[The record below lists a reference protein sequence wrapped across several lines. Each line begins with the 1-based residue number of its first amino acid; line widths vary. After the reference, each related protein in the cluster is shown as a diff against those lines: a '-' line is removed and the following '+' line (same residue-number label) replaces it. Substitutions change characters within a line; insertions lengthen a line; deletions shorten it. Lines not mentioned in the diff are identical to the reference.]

1 MTQKYLN
8 KPSKFNNLP
17 VVEVKDTTYKVEKG
31 WADICNRLSKEILNI
46 KSPKKQ
52 VVVETYQGVI
62 HEELVSNLKTGL
74 KHDRFIHAADFMLP
88 EDEIKQLVFPDVTN
102 DRIFGYLT
110 RLTMDAFFDSDKV
123 KAIQEELLNTEE
135 GTIII
140 YGSGASLLC
149 PNSPSLGGGRGQ
161 ASLLIY
167 ADMARWEIQLRMRQ
181 HLVDNLG
188 VKNRDTADWMLLYKQ
203 GFFVDWRVCDRL
215 KKTLFDSWDFLLDT
229 NKIEQ
234 PKMVEGKA
242 ILEGLEIAT
251 NRPFSV
257 VPFFDP
263 GPWGGQWM
271 KEVCNLDPS
280 AQNYAWCFNAVPEEN
295 SLLLKFGEDVI
306 EIPSINL
313 VFRHPRELMGDPVH
327 GRFGDEFPIR
337 FDYLDTMEG
346 GHLSLQ
352 VHPLTEYIQEK
363 FGLHCTQDE
372 SYYMMDVE
380 DDAIVYLGL
389 KEGVNPEEML
399 TDLEE
404 AQAGGKPFEAEKH
417 VQTWPMKKH
426 DHVLIPA
433 GTIHCSG
440 RSSMVLEISATPY
453 IFTFKLWDWGRLGMD
468 GKPRPINIEHG
479 KKNIQWDRTTDW
491 TRQNLVNNIQVV
503 AEGDGWVEE
512 RTGLHER
519 EFIET
524 RRHWFT
530 KKTEHH
536 TNGGVH
542 VICLVEGD
550 QVIVE
555 SPIESF
561 EPFIVHYAE
570 VFIVP
575 AKVGAYTIRPYV
587 SGEGQKC
594 GTMKGYVRF

>member
-1 MTQKYLN
+1 MKYLN
-8 KPSKFNNLP
+8 KPSKFTNLP
-17 VVEVKDTTYKVEKG
+17 VVEVKNDSYKVETG
-31 WADICNRLSKEILNI
+31 WKTICDKLNQSIAALSGT
-46 KSPKKQ
+46 KKL
-52 VVVETYQGVI
+52 VVIETYQGVI
-62 HEELVSNLKTGL
+62 HEELISNLKSGL
-74 KHDRFIHAADFMLP
+74 NYSRFILAEDYMLP
-88 EDEIKQLVFPDVTN
+88 EDEIKKMVFPDVTN
-102 DRIFGYLT
+102 DRIFGFLT
-110 RLTMDAFFDSDKV
+110 RLTMNAFFDTEKV
-123 KAIQEELLNTEE
+123 KAIQTEIAETEE
-135 GTIII
+135 GTIIF
-140 YGSGASLLC
+140 YGCGASLLLS
-149 PNSPSLGGGRGQ
+149 NSPSFGGGRGE
-161 ASLLIY
+161 AFLIY
-167 ADMARWEIQLRMRQ
+167 ADMARWEIQLRMRR

-188 VKNRDTADWMLLYKQ
+188 VKNRDTSDWMLLYKQ

-215 KKTLFDSWDFLLDT
+215 KKTLFDQWDFLLDT
-229 NKIEQ
+229 NKIGQ
-234 PKMVEGKA
+234 PKLVEGKA

-251 NRPFSV
+251 TRPFSV

-271 KEVCNLDPS
+271 KEVCNLDET
-280 AQNYAWCFNAVPEEN
+280 ATNYAWCFNAVPEEN

-363 FGLHCTQDE
+363 FGLHYTQDE

-380 DDAIVYLGL
+380 EDAIVYLGL
-389 KEGVNPEEML
+389 KEGVNPEQML
-399 TDLEE
+399 ADLEE

-479 KKNIQWDRTTDW
+479 KKNIQWDRTTEW
-491 TRQNLVNNIQVV
+491 TRQNLVNRIEKV

-524 RRHWFT
+524 CRHWFT
-530 KKTEHH
+530 KKVEHH
-536 TNGGVH
+536 TNGGVD

-550 QVIVE
+550 EVIVE
-555 SPIESF
+555 SPANAF
-561 EPFIVHYAE
+561 EPFVVHYAE

-575 AKVGAYTIRPYV
+575 AKVGAYTVRPYGA
-587 SGEGQKC
+587 GEGRKC
-594 GTMKGYVRF
+594 ATIKGYVRF

>member
-1 MTQKYLN
+1 MKKRYLN

-17 VVEVKDTTYKVEKG
+17 VVEVNNASYKVVNG
-31 WADICNRLSKEILNI
+31 WEAICDRLNKEISAI
-46 KSPKKQ
+46 GSKKKL
-52 VVVETYQGVI
+52 VVIETYQGVI
-62 HEELVSNLKTGL
+62 HEELISNLENGL
-74 KHDRFIHAADFMLP
+74 KPARFIPAADFMLP
-88 EDEIKQLVFPDVTN
+88 EEEIKKMVSPDVTN
-102 DRIFGYLT
+102 DRIFGFLT
-110 RLTMDAFFDSDKV
+110 RLTMDAFFDPEKV
-123 KAIQEELLNTEE
+123 KAVQAEIGSIKE
-135 GTIII
+135 GTVII
-140 YGSGASLLC
+140 YGSGAALLY
-149 PNSPSLGGGRGQ
+149 PEPD
-161 ASLLIY
+161 LLVY

-188 VKNRDTADWMLLYKQ
+188 VKNRDTDDWMLLYKQ

-215 KKTLFDSWDFLLDT
+215 KKNLFDKWNFLLDT
-229 NKIEQ
+229 NKIGQ
-234 PKMVEGKA
+234 PKLVEGKA
-242 ILEGLEIAT
+242 ILEGLLIASE
-251 NRPFSV
+251 RPFSV

-263 GPWGGQWM
+263 GLWSGQWM
-271 KEVCNLDPS
+271 KEVCNLDVS
-280 AQNYAWCFNAVPEEN
+280 APNYAWCFNCVPEEN

-313 VFRHPRELMGDPVH
+313 VFRHPHELMGDPVH

-346 GHLSLQ
+346 GRLSLQ

-363 FGLHCTQDE
+363 FGLHYTQDE
-372 SYYMMDVE
+372 SYYMMDVK

-389 KEGVNPEEML
+389 REGVNPEEMIA
-399 TDLEE
+399 DLEE

-417 VQTWPMKKH
+417 VQTWPVKRH

-440 RSSMVLEISATPY
+440 KNSMVLEISATPY

-479 KKNIQWDRTTDW
+479 KKNIQWDRTTEW
-491 TRQNLVNNIQVV
+491 TRQNLVNRVHVV

-512 RTGLHER
+512 STGLHER

-530 KKTEHH
+530 KKVEHY
-536 TNGGVH
+536 TKGGVQ

-550 QVIVE
+550 EVIVE
-555 SPIESF
+555 SPSDAF
-561 EPFIVHYAE
+561 EPFVVHYAE

-575 AKVGAYTIRPYV
+575 AKVGAYTIRPYGA
-587 SGEGQKC
+587 GEGQKC
-594 GTMKGYVRF
+594 GTMKGYVRV